1 MAPVAADAA
10 RVSEPSAG
18 VYVGNAAANA
28 RRYCPASVAKSWN
41 TPFDI
46 PWPRALA
53 SSANETINGATASL
67 MLR

>member
-1 MAPVAADAA
+1 
-10 RVSEPSAG
+10 